1 MGANFY
7 WAMALFGGI
16 EIPDRP
22 DPENIRRLDTLPLPM
37 ISQMQRFGLRIDPD
51 HFADLSFRLG
61 ERMGDLRADIV
72 NEIPA
77 DKLDKFVELSGD
89 EEDGSDLSR
98 DPRGDLGND
107 SERETFDLSVDSSEQ
122 IGRLLYDTLGI
133 HLDSKVDVKKTRG
146 GKLSTGKKTLEQF
159 KREFPVVRLILEYR
173 ECAKLKG
180 TYADAM
186 PRKARRHPRGGDCPL
201 CGRHHYSDELRVH
214 TSITTTRTATGRTAS
229 KNPNLANIP
238 ARTPLGREIRAGFIP
253 SDGHVFAQRDFA
265 QIELRLL
272 ADRSGDPTMIRIY
285 QEDGDIHVA
294 TAMAAFGID
303 SPELVDKLLHRAPSK
318 NVNFAVCYL
327 ITGLGLLD
335 LMAVTYASANQPL
348 PEWMDEAWC
357 DQFIERW
364 FGIYPF
370 VRRYL
375 AAEEESIR
383 RFKIAWTRLGRV
395 RRIPEAQSYLGYV
408 QEAGVRQGS
417 NHGIQ
422 GLNADLMKLTMGEA
436 HHDFQRL
443 AEYGIPTYPL
453 ITIYDELLVETPEDQ
468 GYVVE
473 SVLEEVMENVLTDR
487 QTGVRMC
494 KVPIKSD
501 GKVMTRWVKE

>member
-1 MGANFY
+1 
-7 WAMALFGGI
+7 MALFGGI
-16 EIPDRP
+16 EITDRP
-22 DPENIRRLDTLPLPM
+22 SPENIRRLDVLPLPM
-37 ISQMQRFGLRIDPD
+37 ISQMQRYGLRIDPG

-61 ERMGDLRADIV
+61 QRMGDLRADIV

-77 DKLDKFVELSGD
+77 DKLDKFVELSTED
-89 EEDGSDLSR
+89 EEDESNVDDNSPSLGSS
-98 DPRGDLGND
+98 
-107 SERETFDLSVDSSEQ
+107 TFEESFNVDSSEQ
-122 IGRLLYDTLGI
+122 ISRLLYNVLDI
-133 HLDSKVDVKKTRG
+133 HTNSAVDIKKTRG

-159 KREFPVVRLILEYR
+159 KREFPVVRLILDYR

-180 TYADAM
+180 TYVDSM
-186 PRKARRHPRGGDCPL
+186 PRRARRHPAGRDCPA
-201 CGRHHYSDELRVH
+201 CGRHHYTDELRVH
-214 TSITTTRTATGRTAS
+214 TQITTTRTATGRIAS

-238 ARTPLGREIRAGFIP
+238 ARTVLGREIRAGFIA
-253 SDGHVFAQRDFA
+253 SEGHVIAQRDWA

-303 SPELVDKLLHRAPSK
+303 DPANVDKLFHRAPCK

-335 LMAVTYASANQPL
+335 LMAVTYASANTAL
-348 PEWMDEAWC
+348 PEWMDESWC
-357 DQFIERW
+357 AQFIERW
-364 FGIYPF
+364 FGIYPS

-375 AAEEESIR
+375 NAEEESIR
-383 RFKIAWTRLGRV
+383 RYGIAWTRCGRV
-395 RRIPEAQSYLGYV
+395 RRIPETQSFLGYV

-422 GLNADLMKLTMGEA
+422 GFNADLAKLAMGEMTER
-436 HHDFQRL
+436 FNVL
-443 AEYGIPTYPL
+443 AEYGIPVYPL
-453 ITIYDELLVETPEDQ
+453 MHVYDEFLHEVPEDQ
-468 GYVVE
+468 GEVVQA
-473 SVLEEVMENVLTDR
+473 VMEEVMGNVLTDR

-501 GKVMTRWVKE
+501 GKLMTKWVKE

>member
-1 MGANFY
+1 
-7 WAMALFGGI
+7 MALFGGI
-16 EIPDRP
+16 TIPDRP
-22 DPENIRRLDTLPLPM
+22 DPENIRRLDVLPLPM
-37 ISQMQRFGLRIDPD
+37 ISQMQRYGMRIDVD
-51 HFADLSFRLG
+51 HFAELSHRLG

-72 NEIPA
+72 NEIPP
-77 DKLDKFVELSGD
+77 DKLDRFVELSSD
-89 EEDGSDLSR
+89 EEEEDDGLAEE
-98 DPRGDLGND
+98 GA
-107 SERETFDLSVDSSEQ
+107 VDKFTEVGFNVESSQ
-122 IGRLLYDTLGI
+122 DIATLLYSVLGI
-133 HLDSKVDVKKTRG
+133 HLDSTVDVKKTRG

-173 ECAKLKG
+173 EAAKLKG
-180 TYADAM
+180 TYADSM
-186 PRKARRHPRGGDCPL
+186 PRRARRHPRGADCPL
-201 CGRHHYSDELRVH
+201 CGRHHYTDELRVH
-214 TSITTTRTATGRTAS
+214 STITTTRTATGRTAS

-253 SDGHVFAQRDFA
+253 SVGHVFAQRDYA

-285 QEDGDIHVA
+285 NEDGDIHVA

-303 SPELVDKLLHRAPSK
+303 DPAAVDKLLHRAPSK

-335 LMAVTYASANQPL
+335 LMAVTYASANKPL
-348 PEWMDEAWC
+348 PDWMDEAWC
-357 DQFIERW
+357 DQFIQRW

-375 AAEEESIR
+375 ASEEELIR
-383 RFKIAWTRLGRV
+383 RYGIAWTRFGRV
-395 RRIPEAQSYLGYV
+395 RRIPETKSYLGYI

-422 GLNADLMKLTMGEA
+422 GLNGDLMKLTMGESSVEFA
-436 HHDFQRL
+436 RL
-443 AEYGIPTYPL
+443 AEYGVPTYPSM
-453 ITIYDELLVETPEDQ
+453 TIYDELLIETPEDY
-468 GYVVE
+468 GYAVE
-473 SVLEEVMENVLTDR
+473 DTLEDVMENVLTDR